1 MQMNECKF
9 FHYATN
15 DDKFYHITCQI
26 ILQGSVS
33 SDDHNYDHGF
43 FYNINSTTNYYV
55 TCKILPH
62 SLIVNIL
69 NKKIYGIDISMNN
82 LGREESLSLNQK
94 LDLEQDL
101 KQILPSHLTHHQF
114 FNREIRMNSGRNL
127 NPSYGDNTQT
137 ISLTDSQTNFDNGFP
152 QQTRAINP
160 QQEVFNNIPQQIPE
174 ALRCNGNRNPFRG
187 NVGNNVMV
195 TQGVSIT
202 NSPNNGFLQPINPP
216 STSAAPQNRI
226 DYHVTNS
233 QRQIGSNNIP
243 QHISDR
249 DMRSNYH
256 GNINQNNGND
266 SQDVNG
272 VRNFTYTQQQVNL
285 NNDYGNSDSHN
296 GNIENNVMTTQ
307 ANDLTCD
314 HQNDIHQVAQIH
326 QQVDLS
332 NNYGDTDLQNENIG
346 NNIRTT
352 QANGLTRDHQDIN
365 DIHHFNHINDN
376 YENTDPHNSNIGND
390 VMTTQINSPS
400 YSTTATS

>member
-9 FHYATN
+9 FHYAPN
-15 DDKFYHITCQI
+15 DDKFYHITSQI

-43 FYNINSTTNYYV
+43 FYNINPTTNYYV
-55 TCKILPH
+55 SCKILPH
-62 SLIVNIL
+62 SLIINIL
-69 NKKIYGIDISMNN
+69 NKKIYGIDIAMNN
-82 LGREESLSLNQK
+82 LEREESLSLNQK

-101 KQILPSHLTHHQF
+101 KQVLPFHLTHYQF
-114 FNREIRMNSGRNL
+114 LNSREIKMNSDRNL

-137 ISLTDSQTNFDNGFP
+137 ISLTDSQTNFENGFP
-152 QQTRAINP
+152 QQTRVINP

-174 ALRCNGNRNPFRG
+174 GLRCNGNINPFHG

-195 TQGVSIT
+195 TQGASIA
-202 NSPNNGFLQPINPP
+202 NSQNNDFLQPINPP

-226 DYHVTNS
+226 AYDVINS
-233 QRQIGSNNIP
+233 QQQIGSNNIP
-243 QHISDR
+243 QHIADR

-266 SQDVNG
+266 SQNVNG
-272 VRNFTYTQQQVNL
+272 ARNFTYTQQQIDI
-285 NNDYGNSDSHN
+285 NNYYGNSDLHN
-296 GNIENNVMTTQ
+296 GNSENNVMTTQ

-314 HQNDIHQVAQIH
+314 HQNDI
-326 QQVDLS
+326 QQVDLN
-332 NNYGDTDLQNENIG
+332 NNYGYTDLQNENIG

-352 QANGLTRDHQDIN
+352 QANGLTRDYQDIN
-365 DIHHFNHINDN
+365 DIHQFKHINDN
-376 YENTDPHNSNIGND
+376 YEDTDPHNSNIGND
-390 VMTTQINSPS
+390 LTTTQINSPS